1 MRIREPATYPP
12 IPLAWTE
19 PGFMPAPMAR
29 SLPPPLAPFRR
40 SIFLAMW
47 LATLVSN
54 FGSLIQMVGASWL
67 MTSIATS
74 ADMVALVQS
83 STTLPILLFALVGGA
98 LADIHDRRVVM
109 IAAQGLMLLASV
121 ALAVTTG
128 LELISPWMLLGFTFL
143 IGCGAALY
151 GPAWQASVGEQVPR
165 DDIPAAVSLNSL
177 GFNVARAVG
186 PAIGGVL
193 VAISGAMAAFVFNA
207 FTYIGLI
214 IVLARWRR
222 PAPLSPLPPE
232 RIAPAIA
239 AGVQYARLSPVIR
252 AVLFRAAAFGL
263 TGSAIWALAPLV
275 ARDILRGGATT
286 YGFLL
291 GGIGAGAV
299 AGALSSGWLRSRLPK
314 ETAIRVYAVAFGAAV
329 AIVAFSPWKPVS
341 FSALLV
347 VGACWLLTIS
357 TFNITVQLASPRW
370 VVGRAMSLMQ
380 MSLFGGMAAGSWIWG
395 HLAELSGLPAALA
408 ASGGCTV
415 ATALLGLHF
424 RLVDTERADLE
435 PARSGSKLE
444 ISVPQGLEA
453 AAVILTV
460 EYRIAAEDAPAFVA
474 AMREKRRIRRRDG
487 ARRWTLMQDLSD
499 PEIWI
504 ERFHN
509 PSWTDYLRQ
518 RHRTTIDDRAI
529 EDRVRAFHRGDGPP
543 AVRRLIEHR
552 EVAFA
557 AGEHNDLPHQPT
569 QRQGPLH

>member
-1 MRIREPATYPP
+1 MA
-12 IPLAWTE
+12 
-19 PGFMPAPMAR
+19 APMAR
-29 SLPPPLAPFRR
+29 SLPPTLAPFRR
-40 SIFLAMW
+40 PIFLAMW
-47 LATLVSN
+47 SATLVTN

-98 LADIHDRRVVM
+98 LADIHDRRQVM
-109 IAAQGLMLLASV
+109 MVAQGLMLLASI
-121 ALAVTTG
+121 ALAVMTG
-128 LELISPWMLLGFTFL
+128 LELITPWMLLGFTFL

-165 DDIPAAVSLNSL
+165 DEIPSAVSLNSL
-177 GFNVARAVG
+177 GFNIARAVG
-186 PAIGGVL
+186 PAIGGFL
-193 VAISGAMAAFVFNA
+193 VAIAGAMAAFVFNA
-207 FTYIGLI
+207 FTYIALI
-214 IVLARWRR
+214 VVLARWRR

-232 RIAPAIA
+232 RIVPAIG
-239 AGVQYARLSPVIR
+239 AGVQYARLSPIIR
-252 AVLFRAAAFGL
+252 AVLFRAVAFGL

-299 AGALSSGWLRSRLPK
+299 AGAISSGWLRSRLPK
-314 ETAIRVYAVAFGAAV
+314 ETAIRLYAVAFGAAV
-329 AIVAFSPWKPVS
+329 AVVAYSPWKPLS
-341 FSALLV
+341 FAALLV

-357 TFNITVQLASPRW
+357 TCNITVQLASPRW

-380 MSLFGGMAAGSWIWG
+380 MSVFGGMAVGSWIWG

-408 ASGGCTV
+408 VSAACTA

-424 RLVDTERADLE
+424 RLVDFERADLE
-435 PARSGSKLE
+435 PARAGVKLDV
-444 ISVPQGLEA
+444 SVPQGLEA
-453 AAVILTV
+453 ATVVLTV
-460 EYRIAAEDAPAFVA
+460 EYRIAPEDAPAFLA

-518 RHRTTIDDRAI
+518 RHRTTVDDRVI
-529 EDRVRAFHRGDGPP
+529 EDRVRAFHRGQGPP
-543 AVRRLIEHR
+543 EVRRLIEHR
-552 EVAFA
+552 PESAVFTE
-557 AGEHNDLPHQPT
+557 GDDHPHQPI